1 MNTGRN
7 KNVGTEKKR
16 KREKGDKLRKPKLGP
31 ENNEREEMRGGRG
44 RGQSRG
50 QGTRKDLEGAWR
62 WTGAVYGLC
71 SVFGKL
77 LSVGSSSY
85 PKGRCTVTSFWHL

>member
-1 MNTGRN
+1 M
-7 KNVGTEKKR
+7 EQEKR

-31 ENNEREEMRGGRG
+31 ENNEREKMRGGRG
-44 RGQSRG
+44 RGQRRG
-50 QGTRKDLEGAWR
+50 QGTSKDLEGAQR

-77 LSVGSSSY
+77 LSVRSPSY
-85 PKGRCTVTSFWHL
+85 PKGTVTSFWHL